1 MIRAVVTLYTK
12 WTLYLP
18 ASSIK
23 IVKFEN
29 TRIKARILLQCQS
42 NTEWKAQ
49 SNYLLNWTE
58 MTWNLNISV
67 ALYDNFIFFWV
78 NAIGFLD
85 SELTWIWWIWTLTIS
100 ISSPRLIAVTAIV
113 PFKKIISGMCKGQG
127 ILQLI
132 MESIKMCITSRLWY
146 YNTFILTQILLIK
159 NELGI
164 YLTWVFIVC
173 VTLLSMV
180 LIARKTT
187 WSKKEPIL

>member
-18 ASSIK
+18 ASSTK

-29 TRIKARILLQCQS
+29 TRIKARILLQCQR

>member
-18 ASSIK
+18 ASSTK

-164 YLTWVFIVC
+164 YLTWVFIV
-173 VTLLSMV
+173 
-180 LIARKTT
+180 
-187 WSKKEPIL
+187 